1 MAAGKTTIGQSLAQN
16 LQYDFL
22 DTDLAIE
29 KLTGESISELFKNRG
44 EATFRQEEQKILS
57 LAMTLDKIIIA
68 TGGGMPVFNGNL
80 QKMLLTGTTIF
91 LETDLDI
98 LSSRLRQA
106 DNRPLHQGYKKLDLN
121 ITKRYAERLPYYRE
135 AHLTILNNGTADESV
150 QLILQKLNL
159 K

>member
-1 MAAGKTTIGQSLAQN
+1 MAAGKSTIGQSLAQK

-106 DNRPLHQGYKKLDLN
+106 DNRPLHSGYKKLDSN

-135 AHLTILNNGTADESV
+135 AHLTIVNNGTADESV

>member
-1 MAAGKTTIGQSLAQN
+1 MAAGKSTIGQSLAQK

-106 DNRPLHQGYKKLDLN
+106 DNRPLHSGYKKLDSN

-135 AHLTILNNGTADESV
+135 AHQTIVNNGTADESV